1 MPRMTTT
8 QPLIRNEIMIRP
20 TDFKNLG
27 ELRAAKQLTRQQ
39 LIDQSKTVYNDFFF
53 GTMPTLK
60 SNVKAQTKAQK
71 LLSFGFLAWRSFKI
85 GRNVF
90 RFVSLFRNNK
100 KKPKKD
106 TKKLK

>member
-1 MPRMTTT
+1 
-8 QPLIRNEIMIRP
+8 
-20 TDFKNLG
+20 
-27 ELRAAKQLTRQQ
+27 
-39 LIDQSKTVYNDFFF
+39 
-53 GTMPTLK
+53 MPTLK
-60 SNVKAQTKAQK
+60 SNVKAQAKAQK